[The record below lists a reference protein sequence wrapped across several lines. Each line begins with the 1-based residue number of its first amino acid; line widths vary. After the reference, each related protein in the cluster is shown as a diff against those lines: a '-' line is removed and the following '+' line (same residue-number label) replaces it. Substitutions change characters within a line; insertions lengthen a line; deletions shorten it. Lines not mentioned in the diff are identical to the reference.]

1 MLRSQTVRRPD
12 RRIYSGVTRSAALGG
27 AASRVALAATRAN
40 ACCEAGVGPHGSCD
54 PPCLSVARRAGS
66 DGVATMAD
74 ASAALT
80 LAYDSGGNLTGIDAD
95 YGVAINLSL
104 YPGFQHDG

>member
-1 MLRSQTVRRPD
+1 MFDGQIAGSIPA
-12 RRIYSGVTRSAALGG
+12 SLG
-27 AASRVALAATRAN
+27 AQPWAERASRVALAATRAN

-74 ASAALT
+74 ASAAFT
-80 LAYDSGGNLTGIDAD
+80 LAYDSGGNLTGIDAY

-104 YPGFQHDG
+104 YLGFPT